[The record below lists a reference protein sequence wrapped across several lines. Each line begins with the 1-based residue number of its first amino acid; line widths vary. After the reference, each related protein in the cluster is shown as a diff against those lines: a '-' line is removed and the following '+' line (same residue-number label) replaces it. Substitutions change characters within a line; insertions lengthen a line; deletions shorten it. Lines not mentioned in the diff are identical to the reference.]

1 MTNSAEHS
9 ERVLGSASSI
19 AGKTPGDPSTRPPRL
34 VLAQGSPL
42 EQGRQIGAS
51 TATLINAAL
60 SVYESRFALETQMS
74 SHDLAETARGFSAAI
89 AGYSPEIHE
98 TLVGIAEGAEVALE
112 KIVLLNSRTEIL
124 YSSGPPSELD
134 GACTTGAVRG
144 DRSATGHTYV
154 LQNWDWRA
162 NLTSQTFLLG
172 TEDEEG
178 HRTLTLTEAGMLA
191 KSGIS
196 SAGIGLG
203 VNLLASDQCGER
215 GGVPFHIIARSVLE
229 ARTPSRALRTALD
242 VRRAAAGNLIIGF
255 SGGEAIDVE
264 LVPGDFSL
272 EYPRDGILTH
282 ANHFRGNRNWLD
294 IFGPRSALTFIR
306 DERLRHLLGSAGALI
321 EPAAMVAA
329 LRDHFS
335 HPDGICRHVDPAAT
349 RDEQVATLYSLVIDT
364 DERSLWI
371 AGQNACTTH
380 YHQYRLTDLF
390 TDVTPERAFPPE
402 ENHVTHS
409 DYS

>member
-1 MTNSAEHS
+1 MTNSADHAE
-9 ERVLGSASSI
+9 SI
-19 AGKTPGDPSTRPPRL
+19 LPNVSPMDGGPVDGRSIQPPRL
-34 VLAQGSPL
+34 VLARGGPV
-42 EQGRQIGAS
+42 ERGRQIGEA
-51 TATLINAAL
+51 TAGFIGAAL
-60 SVYESRFALETQMS
+60 AVYESRFAHETQMS
-74 SHDLAETARGFSAAI
+74 SHDLTETARRFSTAI
-89 AGYSPEIHE
+89 EDYSPEIHA
-98 TLVGIAEGAEVALE
+98 TLEGISEGAEVALE

-124 YSSGPPSELD
+124 YSSGQPSELD

-154 LQNWDWRA
+154 LQNWDWRD
-162 NLTSQTFLLG
+162 NLSDQTFLLG

-203 VNLLASDQCGER
+203 VNLLASDRLDGCS
-215 GGVPFHIIARSVLE
+215 GVPFHVIARSVLE
-229 ARTPSRALRTALD
+229 ARTPSCALRTALD
-242 VRRAAAGNLIIGF
+242 VRRAAAGNLVIGF
-255 SGGEAIDVE
+255 SGGEAVDVE

-272 EYPRDGILTH
+272 EHPRDGILTH
-282 ANHFRGNRNWLD
+282 ANHFRGRRDWTD
-294 IFGPRSALTFIR
+294 VFGPRSALTFIR
-306 DERLRHLLGSAGALI
+306 DERLRRLLDGAGATI
-321 EPAAMVAA
+321 APVDMVAA

-335 HPDGICRHVDPAAT
+335 HPDGICRHVDPTVA

-371 AGQNACTTH
+371 AGQNACTTP
-380 YHQYRLTDLF
+380 YHHYRLADLF
-390 TDVTPERAFPPE
+390 TDSAPEQAFPPE

-409 DYS
+409 DHS